1 MGGVKDKI
9 MSLFKTN
16 TTKNYSEPTCDTC
29 QRCVCRSKET
39 ENTKKKTRLEDKIM
53 KTIKDWV
60 IRDMKKLFEQEDY
73 YKPVRVDNFYSNNY
87 IKYKSN
93 DDRNKTP

>member
-1 MGGVKDKI
+1 MNQHVTRVNVVYVGRKKPR
-9 MSLFKTN
+9 T
-16 TTKNYSEPTCDTC
+16 P
-29 QRCVCRSKET
+29 
-39 ENTKKKTRLEDKIM
+39 KKKTRLEDKII
-53 KTIKDWV
+53 KTIKDSV
-60 IRDMKKLFEQEDY
+60 IRDMKKLFDQEDY

>member
-1 MGGVKDKI
+1 
-9 MSLFKTN
+9 
-16 TTKNYSEPTCDTC
+16 
-29 QRCVCRSKET
+29 
-39 ENTKKKTRLEDKIM
+39 
-53 KTIKDWV
+53 
-60 IRDMKKLFEQEDY
+60 MKKLFEQEDY

>member
-1 MGGVKDKI
+1 MYVGRKKPR
-9 MSLFKTN
+9 T
-16 TTKNYSEPTCDTC
+16 P
-29 QRCVCRSKET
+29 
-39 ENTKKKTRLEDKIM
+39 KKKTRLEDKII